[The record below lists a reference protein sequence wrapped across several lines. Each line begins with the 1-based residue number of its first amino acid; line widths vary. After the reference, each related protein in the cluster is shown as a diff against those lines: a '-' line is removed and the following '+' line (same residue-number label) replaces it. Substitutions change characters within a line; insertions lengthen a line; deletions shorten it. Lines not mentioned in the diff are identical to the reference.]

1 MEKTM
6 NIQPFPME
14 SESCCCSVADHA
26 SDSFE
31 RPGYALCSF
40 VENFEN
46 TAVGMIPRIKT
57 RLERS
62 DHIGTILTRADIGR
76 SRYRIAAGL
85 YCVGKPDSQSP
96 VLVTANYKLTFDMFR
111 KELQEI
117 SAWILVLDTRGINV
131 WCAAGKGTFSS
142 EEVCRQVKSSGIA
155 TLVSH
160 RELILPQLSAT
171 GVSAMKVKKDCGFK
185 VVWGPVYA
193 KDIRRFLDAGM
204 TAAPS
209 MRQVTFSLAERLVL
223 IPVEIVLL
231 RKYLGWLVPAIFI
244 LSGISPNIFS
254 ISMAWSKGLTALVA
268 LLAGV
273 LAGAV
278 ITPALL
284 PWIPGLAFSI
294 KGALTGLFFGL
305 WIMIESWRNVGGLGA
320 LALLVFTIAV
330 SSYLAM
336 NFTGSTPFTSPSG
349 VEKEMR
355 KAMPFQAGGVIFALI
370 LWIMSGVIR

>member
-171 GVSAMKVKKDCGFK
+171 GVSAIKVKKDCGFK

-268 LLAGV
+268 LLSGI

-284 PWIPGLAFSI
+284 PWIPGLSFSV
-294 KGALTGLFFGL
+294 KGALTGLFFSL
-305 WIMIESWRNVGGLGA
+305 WVMAESWRHIGGVGA
-320 LALLVFTIAV
+320 LALLIFTIAV

-355 KAMPFQAGGVIFALI
+355 KAMPFQTGGVIFALI
-370 LWIMSGVIR
+370 LWIMSGFIR